1 MIDITFSPI
10 LNFMQGK
17 KIGFNISDMVTL
29 GKTLTGKTP
38 TSVGL
43 KVATELTINIEVTC
57 TSWKIPDPE
66 VSPYSRT
73 FSSFNLLD
81 YSS

>member
-1 MIDITFSPI
+1 
-10 LNFMQGK
+10 MQGK

-57 TSWKIPDPE
+57 TS
-66 VSPYSRT
+66 
-73 FSSFNLLD
+73 
-81 YSS
+81 